1 MQENHHNHQ
10 KKKSS
15 ITMNYE
21 KKLPL
26 TIGIKRV
33 VICLCLLLF
42 ATVSF
47 SQQAILNKKND
58 SLNTSLIQS
67 FNKKLTLVEGQRITD
82 SIKRAELELQ
92 ILSLKTSDNLKK
104 EELQKQLQAL
114 NDKES
119 KRLAEKKAQI
129 DSMRLTAK
137 GYPVIGFFNDTL
149 FKVYSKL
156 GSFSAKD
163 RADAIS
169 IRVENLSDNYSFKAD
184 SLKVAESETTVDLVY
199 GESIIMSISENDAL
213 WNNSTKEELAKKYQI
228 LIGEAVNNYLQETSL
243 TTLAKEIG
251 LALLVLIIMGA
262 LISYVMKFFLWTAI
276 KIKKQE
282 GKRIHGIKIRNFTLF
297 DAHQQ
302 VNALLNVNTIL
313 KWLIILLLV
322 YVALPILFG
331 IFPWTKDFAGTLFG
345 YILNPLKNIIIGFWN
360 YLPNLITILVIVF
373 VFRYVLKGIHFLKN
387 EIEKGNLELSGFYP
401 DWANPT
407 YQIIRV
413 IVFAFMVVVIF
424 PYLPGSDSAVFQGVS
439 VFLGF
444 LFTFGSSGSLSNIIA
459 GLILTYMR
467 LFKIGDRVKIGDVV
481 GDVIEKSL
489 LVTRIRTV
497 KNEIISI
504 PNSTVMSSHTINY
517 SSDAPEKGLII
528 HSTITIGY
536 DVPWKDMHQAL
547 IDAASK
553 TDLVLQEPKP
563 FVLQTSLDDF
573 YVSYEIN
580 AYINEPNKQAV
591 IYSMLH
597 QNIQDIC
604 NERGIEI
611 MSPHYRAARD
621 GNTST
626 IPTSYLGK
634 DYKAPFFNVNFKST
648 VQDKQ

>member
-1 MQENHHNHQ
+1 MKENLNIS
-10 KKKSS
+10 KNKSS
-15 ITMNYE
+15 RYLLDYGKQSPISY
-21 KKLPL
+21 
-26 TIGIKRV
+26 GIKRLL
-33 VICLCLLLF
+33 IAFFALLF
-42 ATVSF
+42 SSVSIAQND
-47 SQQAILNKKND
+47 SINKKYD

-67 FNKKLTLVEGQRITD
+67 YNKKLSLIEGQRITD
-82 SIKRAELELQ
+82 SIKRVALESQL
-92 ILSLKTSDNLKK
+92 LSLKTTDNLKK
-104 EELQKQLQAL
+104 DELQNQLQAL
-114 NDKES
+114 NEKES

-137 GYPVIGFFNDTL
+137 GYPVTGFFKDTL
-149 FKVYSKL
+149 FNVYSKL

-169 IRVENLSDNYSFKAD
+169 VRIKKLSDYYSFKAD
-184 SLKVAESETTVDLVY
+184 SLKISESETTVDLVY
-199 GESIIMSISENDAL
+199 GESIIISVSENDAL
-213 WNNSTKEELAKKYQI
+213 WNNSSKAELAKKYQL
-228 LIGEAVNNYLQETSL
+228 LIGNTVTNYMNETSL

-251 LALLVLIIMGA
+251 LALLVLVIMGA
-262 LISYVMKFFLWTAI
+262 LIAYVRKLFLWTAN
-276 KIKKQE
+276 KIKEQQ

-297 DAHQQ
+297 DANQQ
-302 VNALLNVNTIL
+302 VNALLNANTIL
-313 KWLIILLLV
+313 KWVFILLLV
-322 YVALPILFG
+322 YIALPILFG

-345 YILNPLKNIIIGFWN
+345 YILNPLKKIIIGFWN
-360 YLPNLITILVIVF
+360 YLPNLITILVIIF
-373 VFRYVLKGIHFLKN
+373 VFRYVLKGIRFLKD

-424 PYLPGSDSAVFQGVS
+424 PYLPGSDSPVFQGVS

-444 LFTFGSSGSLSNIIA
+444 LFTFGSAGSLSNIIA

-489 LVTRIRTV
+489 LVTRIRTI

-504 PNSTVMSSHTINY
+504 PNSTVMGSHTINY

-553 TDLVLQEPKP
+553 TELVLQDPKP

-580 AYINEPNKQAV
+580 AYIKEPNKQAL

-626 IPTSYLGK
+626 IPANYLGK
-634 DYKAPFFNVNFKST
+634 EYKAPSFNVNFKST
-648 VQDKQ
+648 AQDKQ